1 MVCET
6 RRFLLGRATAAAPV
20 VTTGCGSD
28 ECLHEDGGRNA
39 VFEEVRRGAGHATV
53 VSPGVV
59 LGATYRVV
67 GCNCM
72 DDKTLKFQSE
82 WCEFCLCRRCG
93 GKNLPRAESAGPGS
107 LERLLEVTPDQAL
120 LLALLAV
127 AAASVWYAHDR
138 LHRQLYL
145 LGLAAWS
152 FLLRDACVRLGWSL
166 NLGTP
171 LGGRRDAA
179 Q

>member
-1 MVCET
+1 M
-6 RRFLLGRATAAAPV
+6 LGRTAPAAPV

-39 VFEEVRRGAGHATV
+39 VFEEVRRGHATV
-53 VSPGVV
+53 VSPGVL

-72 DDKTLKFQSE
+72 DDKALKFQSE

-93 GKNLPRAESAGPGS
+93 GKNLPRAESTGAGA

-120 LLALLAV
+120 LLALLSV

-145 LGLAAWS
+145 LGLAAWCH
-152 FLLRDACVRLGWSL
+152 LLRDLCVRMGFSL
-166 NLGTP
+166 NLG
-171 LGGRRDAA
+171 GGKKTATA
-179 Q
+179 L